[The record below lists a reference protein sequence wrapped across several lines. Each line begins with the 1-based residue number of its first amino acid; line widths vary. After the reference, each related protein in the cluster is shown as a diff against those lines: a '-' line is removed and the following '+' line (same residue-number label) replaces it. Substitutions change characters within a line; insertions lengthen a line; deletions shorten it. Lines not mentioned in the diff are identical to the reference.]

1 METLNIGVDLG
12 AVFQIESLN
21 ENEAT
26 YLKGILF
33 SFLKHMVVL
42 NHQVVEIVIFSTA
55 NPCISPRVFESF
67 SHYNLPV
74 DQVIFTGG
82 ESVLPYLKSLD
93 VEVYLSID
101 SSVVAKA
108 QSIGILAGVV
118 SNQASCLPLTIA
130 FDHRL
135 FLDEVTYAGL
145 GKLLPLLGFV
155 QQQDKN
161 SLSVE
166 LMTTRS
172 YSVDRWIKDLFL
184 NSQCKI
190 NAVCFIA
197 SGRGEDFLNLFDV
210 NVYFEG
216 ERREEMSPLPTSEC
230 ILNIDF

>member
-12 AVFQIESLN
+12 AVFQIESVN
-21 ENEAT
+21 ENQTT

-33 SFLKHMVVL
+33 SFLKHMLVL
-42 NHQVVEIVIFSTA
+42 NHQVVDIVIFSTA
-55 NPCISPRVFESF
+55 DPSISLRVFESL

-74 DQVIFTGG
+74 EQVIFTGG
-82 ESVLPYLKSLD
+82 ESVLPYLKSLE

-101 SSVVAKA
+101 SSAVAKA
-108 QSIGILAGVV
+108 QSIGILAGIV
-118 SNQASCLPLTIA
+118 SNQDACLPLTIA

-135 FLDEVTYAGL
+135 FLDEVTYVGL
-145 GKLLPLLGFV
+145 GKWLPLLGFV
-155 QQQDKN
+155 QQQDKR
-161 SLSVE
+161 SLSIE

-184 NSQCKI
+184 NSQCKV

-197 SGRGEDFLNLFDV
+197 SGRGEDLLSLFDV

-216 ERREEMSPLPTSEC
+216 GRRDEISPLPTSKC
-230 ILNIDF
+230 VLNIDF